1 MTTTTTYPAGFS
13 YHPDILT
20 HDEEAAL
27 TAAIRELTLE
37 PVIMYGRPTKR
48 RVASYGLAYLP
59 GRTTLAPTDPIP
71 PAFQDIRDR
80 SAAIAG
86 VDAAA
91 LSQALITEYPAKASI
106 GMHVDNPSFGSI
118 ICGVSLAGGAVLTVE
133 HDDTRTA
140 VVLAPRS
147 LYILADVARS
157 YRHGLTA
164 TEHRY
169 PLTFRT
175 VAAEERGR

>member
-1 MTTTTTYPAGFS
+1 MHTTTTYPAGFS
-13 YHPDILT
+13 YHPDVLAR
-20 HDEEAAL
+20 DEEAAL
-27 TAAIRELTLE
+27 TSAIRELTLE

-48 RVASYGLAYLP
+48 RIASYGLAYLP

-71 PAFQDIRDR
+71 PAFERIRDR
-80 SAAIAG
+80 VSAIAG
-86 VDAAA
+86 VDPAA

-106 GMHVDNPSFGSI
+106 GMHLDNRSFGDV
-118 ICGVSLAGGAVLTVE
+118 ICGVSLGGSAVLTVE

-147 LYILADVARS
+147 LYILAGVARW

-169 PLTFRT
+169 SLTFRT
-175 VAAEERGR
+175 IAGEERG